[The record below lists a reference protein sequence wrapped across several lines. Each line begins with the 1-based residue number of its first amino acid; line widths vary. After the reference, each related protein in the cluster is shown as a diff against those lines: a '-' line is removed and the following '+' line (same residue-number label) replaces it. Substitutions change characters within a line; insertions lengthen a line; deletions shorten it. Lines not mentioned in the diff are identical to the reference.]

1 MAHRRFRLV
10 SLVVV
15 VLIAVSAMP
24 ARAIG
29 SFGPPVGVY
38 DPPCAF
44 DGFSVDAAQDTGGV
58 AHGFAQLWCGEDLT
72 IHYFEGSGGTW
83 TQEATPYQGFVMG
96 VAWDTTGTYL
106 LYLDVRQG
114 QGVRITKRLTDG
126 TYTPGRLLSRNWASS
141 SDTQGDVVATGGQW
155 WAVWTEYVGTSR
167 PQLELFQAY
176 TIGGAAHGRQRITTN
191 PLRDWGPTLALTP
204 GSTFPL
210 NLIWVRGGPEAGQPE
225 TQTDL
230 RRGLG
235 NATGSW
241 SSANLATLGF
251 SNFWPDVEV
260 VGTTTYLTWIRD
272 GRAMAADNQS
282 GRFVSH
288 RFNTP
293 AIPHG
298 RPRVAVSSGIVYAGW
313 TATVNRAFVAAR
325 VGGVWT
331 GAYASPANL
340 PRPQLLVGLAPS
352 AGKATALIISFTSRL
367 YATTET

>member
-1 MAHRRFRLV
+1 MARRRSWLV
-10 SLVVV
+10 PLVVV
-15 VLIAVSAMP
+15 VLLAGSAMP

-38 DPPCAF
+38 DPPCPF
-44 DGFSVDAAQDTGGV
+44 DGFSVDSAQDTGGV
-58 AHGFAQLWCGEDLT
+58 AHGFAHLWCGEDLT
-72 IHYFEGSGGTW
+72 IHYFEGAGGSW
-83 TQEATPYQGFVMG
+83 TQEATPYRGFVMG
-96 VAWDTTGTYL
+96 VAWDATGTYL
-106 LYLDVRQG
+106 LYLDPRQG

-126 TYTPGRLLSRNWASS
+126 TYTPGRVLSHNWASS
-141 SDTQGDVVATGGQW
+141 VDTQGDVVATGGQF
-155 WAVWTEYVGTSR
+155 WAVWTEYVGV
-167 PQLELFQAY
+167 QLELFQAY
-176 TIGGAAHGRQRITTN
+176 TIGGVAHSRRRITTN

-225 TQTDL
+225 TPTDL

-235 NATGSW
+235 NAAGTW
-241 SSANLATLGF
+241 SSSDLAILGF
-251 SNFWPDVEV
+251 SNFWPDAV
-260 VGTTTYLTWIRD
+260 VDGTTTYVTWLRD
-272 GRAMAADNQS
+272 GRAMVADNQS

-293 AIPHG
+293 AFPHG
-298 RPRVAVSSGIVYAGW
+298 PPEVAVAAGIVYAGW

-331 GAYASPANL
+331 GAFASPANL
-340 PRPQLLVGLAPS
+340 PRFQFLVGLAPS
-352 AGKATALIISFTSRL
+352 AGKVTALNISVGSRL